1 MAVRIIDVIRCSS
14 EDPYNPA
21 SNLLRKSA
29 DSKKW
34 LCAKT
39 NKSDR
44 VEIEFQLEKAV
55 CISFIDLGNY
65 GSHSANILVSH
76 SMRCQEE
83 FVTLIPMF
91 NFMSVQESKQGINK
105 MKVMMFKKIN
115 MMADVKERTWDR
127 VKIVCRQPYAIG
139 KQFGLSFL
147 CIKSNEVSPQ
157 SEKQEVNNNQNRLNS
172 FFGLFEES
180 PKAFQLPRSSPAQ
193 KNRLG
198 SSTKSNLLKHSP
210 VNGENGVIASKKSKP
225 KMISPAAK
233 AQFAEE
239 VDCFLDDIK
248 FDEILNR
255 SELKVSD
262 LRERIENQRGAP
274 LSKHQK
280 RMFMEMITEKLKNN
294 KHLLTK
300 MSKES
305 KSKDSIKSTPP
316 LSDDDID
323 DVECSTCRIK
333 LPASIISIHTK
344 ICAKRAPTATR
355 DTTKNAQTNA
365 TQNKQNRNSLCWDM
379 GITSDEE
386 NAKSTSKC
394 SFNQEKTLKSS
405 APITS
410 SLQSQWLSASSNT
423 CARKEWVNRET
434 DLLPIQ
440 LSDEEDPIPYTIK
453 TPAKRSSSSSTLNS
467 PNSITDS
474 AMQHL
479 LHTPTAENISIPSRR
494 CSYSARGK
502 RKASGSFADR
512 RRLSSV
518 DNALE
523 IVSLV
528 DSPPGGGIVNN
539 KVSRT
544 KKSNYISL
552 DNEQSTVQSRTN
564 TLQKTNVN
572 KVKKSEV
579 ELNHGL
585 NKLKNCKKVENTSD
599 MENIDWSAP
608 KSGIT
613 MKSLSAIKTKEQND
627 TTVTQECPICLMQIE
642 KYRIGIHASVC
653 DGTALDPIP
662 HTNYTEEN
670 SYDNVRLVEC
680 PLCSKMLDEDI
691 IQVHVNHCLDSSF

>member
-29 DSKKW
+29 DNKKW
-34 LCAKT
+34 ICAKT
-39 NKSDR
+39 NKSDS

-105 MKVMMFKKIN
+105 TKVMMFKKIN
-115 MMADVKERTWDR
+115 MMADVKEKAWDR

-147 CIKSNEVSPQ
+147 CIKTNEVSLQ

-172 FFGLFEES
+172 FFGRLEES
-180 PKAFQLPRSSPAQ
+180 PKAFQFPRSSPTQ
-193 KNRLG
+193 KNRLE
-198 SSTKSNLLKHSP
+198 SSTKSNLSKHSP
-210 VNGENGVIASKKSKP
+210 VNGENGVITPKRSKP

-248 FDEILNR
+248 FNEILKR
-255 SELKVSD
+255 SEIIVSD
-262 LRERIENQRGAP
+262 LRERIENQRGTP

-280 RMFMEMITEKLKNN
+280 LMFMEIITEKLNNN

-300 MSKES
+300 MSNES
-305 KSKDSIKSTPP
+305 KSKGSIKSTPP
-316 LSDDDID
+316 LIDDDID

-344 ICAKRAPTATR
+344 ICAKRVPTATTN
-355 DTTKNAQTNA
+355 TTKNAQTNA
-365 TQNKQNRNSLCWDM
+365 TPNRQNRNSLCWDM
-379 GITSDEE
+379 GHSSDEE
-386 NAKSTSKC
+386 NAKSTSKGG
-394 SFNQEKTLKSS
+394 FNQEKTLKSS

-410 SLQSQWLSASSNT
+410 SSQSQWLTASSNS
-423 CARKEWVNRET
+423 CAGKEWINSET

-440 LSDEEDPIPYTIK
+440 LSDEEDPLPHTIR

-467 PNSITDS
+467 PTSINAS
-474 AMQHL
+474 AMQHIL
-479 LHTPTAENISIPSRR
+479 QTPTADKVCIPSTRR
-494 CSYSARGK
+494 SYSARGK

-512 RRLSSV
+512 RRLPSV
-518 DNALE
+518 GNDLE

-528 DSPPGGGIVNN
+528 DSPPGEGIVNN
-539 KVSRT
+539 KVGRT

-552 DNEQSTVQSRTN
+552 DNEQSTLQSRTN
-564 TLQKTNVN
+564 TLPKTNVN
-572 KVKKSEV
+572 KVKKPGV
-579 ELNHGL
+579 DLNHGL
-585 NKLKNCKKVENTSD
+585 NKLKNCKKIENTSD
-599 MENIDWSAP
+599 IENIDWNAP
-608 KSGIT
+608 RSGIT
-613 MKSLSAIKTKEQND
+613 MKSLSAIKTKEKID
-627 TTVTQECPICLMQIE
+627 TTVTQECPICRMQIE

-653 DGTALDPIP
+653 DGIALDPLP
-662 HTNYTEEN
+662 HTNYTEEK